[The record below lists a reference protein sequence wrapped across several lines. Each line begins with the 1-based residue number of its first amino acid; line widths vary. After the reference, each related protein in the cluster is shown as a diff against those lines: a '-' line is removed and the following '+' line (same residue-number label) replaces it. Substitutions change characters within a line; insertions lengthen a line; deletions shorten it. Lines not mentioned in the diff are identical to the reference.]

1 MQATSPRLS
10 DALVQLRT
18 LAAAGPLTFGGL
30 LDALNSR
37 GHAFVCL
44 VLGFPFLTPVPLP
57 GVSIPFGIMIVVVA
71 FCMVAGLPPWM
82 PTTWRGRVL
91 PAELV
96 VKVIDFALKVLR
108 KIEFLVRPRG
118 QIFLKFPGVIRVS
131 GLAMAF
137 CGGILALP
145 LPPGTN
151 FPPALGV
158 VLIAIG
164 VLESDSIVLGL
175 GYLVAAING
184 TVVGSITFFGFEYV
198 AGLWHN

>member
-1 MQATSPRLS
+1 MQATNPRLS

-18 LAAAGPLTFGGL
+18 LATAGPLTFGGL

-82 PTTWRGRVL
+82 PTMWRGKVL

-96 VKVIDFALKVLR
+96 LKVIDFALKVLR

-118 QIFLKFPGVIRVS
+118 QIFMKFPGVMRVS

-175 GYLVAAING
+175 GYLVAAINA
-184 TVVGSITFFGFEYV
+184 TVVGSITLFGFEYV
-198 AGLWHN
+198 SGLWHN